1 MGSVKPVGAETGGPG
16 GTGNRDLVG
25 AKTGAADGQG
35 TDIPQPVLSDA
46 GRAVPVAESEPR
58 AVRGKAQREGR
69 PACSSPAV
77 SGDEH
82 PGPSGPDP
90 GRRPGRDLPVR
101 RRTQRRGAGRRSEE
115 HTSELQSRFDL
126 VCRLLLEQI
135 KLRS

>member
-1 MGSVKPVGAETGGPG
+1 MSRSWCVRPQNRGARCVGGGVGGSVRGRVPYARRAGHGEPVGAETGGPGGMGSVKPVGAETGGPG

-77 SGDEH
+77 SG
-82 PGPSGPDP
+82 
-90 GRRPGRDLPVR
+90 
-101 RRTQRRGAGRRSEE
+101 
-115 HTSELQSRFDL
+115 
-126 VCRLLLEQI
+126 
-135 KLRS
+135 